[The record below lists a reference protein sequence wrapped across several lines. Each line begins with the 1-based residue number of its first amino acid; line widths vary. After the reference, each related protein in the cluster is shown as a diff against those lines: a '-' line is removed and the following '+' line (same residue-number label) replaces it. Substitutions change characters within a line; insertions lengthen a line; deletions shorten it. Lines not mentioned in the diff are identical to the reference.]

1 MPLFFAQARARKFQ
15 EQANGVPDEPGSS
28 SSFEQNLRSQDY
40 LPVYGTRGRETG
52 NSHTGVKKGKIVI
65 FVVFLLQNLKKKV
78 VSFVMC
84 YEQQLKVK
92 GSVRK
97 CFL

>member
-1 MPLFFAQARARKFQ
+1 MPLFFALARARKFQ
-15 EQANGVPDEPGSS
+15 EQANGVPDEPGS

-52 NSHTGVKKGKIVI
+52 NSHTGVKKGKILK
-65 FVVFLLQNLKKKV
+65 FVVLLKNLKKV

-84 YEQQLKVK
+84 HEQQLKK
-92 GSVRK
+92 GVCAK
-97 CFL
+97 KN